1 MLLVRTRLGLS
12 PIEGI
17 GCFAAEP
24 LRAGTPVW
32 RFVPGFD
39 RMIDPDL
46 AAKCDESWLAKYAQE
61 CPLTG
66 YWVLC
71 ADDARFIN
79 HADEPNVSQRAP
91 LFHPAYVGEAL
102 RDIEAGEEL
111 TMDYRIGDRAPFSG
125 FAELAQSMG
134 VAA

>member
-32 RFVPGFD
+32 RFQHGFD
-39 RMIDPDL
+39 RMIDPEL
-46 AAKCDESWLAKYAQE
+46 AAKCNNSWLAKYAQE

-79 HADEPNVSQRAP
+79 HADLPNVSQHAP
-91 LFHPAYVGEAL
+91 LCHPSYSGCAL
-102 RDIEAGEEL
+102 RDIAEGEEL
-111 TMDYRIGDRAPFSG
+111 TMDYRIGDTAPFAG
-125 FAELAQSMG
+125 FAELAQRMG